1 MQKKQFSVV
10 LELLKKPKNRTGTT
24 EKSLHLPDYF
34 TLCNSYHPNNLNMK
48 KFLLILSVPLL
59 MAARLAAQVVDST
72 DLNLN
77 DVPTVI
83 LMDSDFEESSTS
95 VNDASTLLNSSR
107 DVFNSIAAYNF
118 GSLRYRVRGN
128 DSKYSDVMINGI
140 LMNDPETGRPVFSNW
155 GGLNDA
161 FRNSVLVEG
170 LGKTDAGFGN
180 LGGLTA
186 YSTRASQYRKQI
198 SLSYAFSNRSYNHRA
213 MASIGTGEMGK
224 GWYLMAHASG
234 RYAGKGYT
242 EGTFYQ
248 AYSYFLSVE
257 KRINDKHSIDLT
269 VFGAPSQRGGSAP
282 VVQEAYDL
290 VGSNYYNPNWGYQTV
305 DANGKQIIRN
315 SRVSNY
321 HQPFTQLTWYW
332 TPNRRTEFNTSF
344 FYFGGPGGQTSL
356 EWGEA
361 PDPRPDYYKNLPS
374 YYLSHAHSTAELEAQ
389 LEAWRNRDPKVT
401 QIDWDGLY
409 NANRNH
415 LFTVQN
421 ANGIAGNA
429 ITGNASKYILAE
441 RHYDK
446 MQTGN
451 ATYFKHE
458 FKPNLI
464 MTGGF
469 SVSASRTHYYEKVN
483 DLLGGDYYFDI
494 NKYAENLESDECQ
507 TNLLTPNHVAKVG
520 DIIGYNYYANRN
532 YGRIWDQINWLV
544 GNFDLYLGFQAEFT
558 QIWREGLWKSGSFAD
573 NSYGKDQMHNFFDP
587 SVKAGVTYAING
599 RNHIVANM
607 AYILQ
612 APQFRD
618 IYVSPRTRHTVVEG
632 GLKSER
638 INAFDL
644 SYLYRSP
651 IFKFRMTGYYYTYQN
666 LIWNRSFYCE
676 NVFQNTQTSANS
688 YTSEFVN
695 FIMTDINQKSL
706 GVEMGAEYNVSPTVT
721 LQAVAANGIHVYRN
735 NPIFSVYDDNNA
747 TAYIQNSVAYLKDY
761 HVSSGPETVAS
772 LGVKYNSPKYWWV
785 SLNANYMANMY
796 FDVNPY
802 NHTEEG
808 MLHYAQGDIRIE
820 DVLRQTPMKDA
831 FTLDFYGGFSKRYK
845 GYYFLVNVSVNNLLN
860 NKNTI
865 LYGYEQLRF
874 NANNPD
880 MFPDK
885 YSYMYGLNYFISLT
899 VRK

>member
-1 MQKKQFSVV
+1 MVA
-10 LELLKKPKNRTGTT
+10 T
-24 EKSLHLPDYF
+24 
-34 TLCNSYHPNNLNMK
+34 M
-48 KFLLILSVPLL
+48 L
-59 MAARLAAQVVDST
+59 MAGTYAQVVDST
-72 DLNLN
+72 DLNQN
-77 DVPTVI
+77 DLPTVI

-128 DSKYSDVMINGI
+128 DSKYSEVMINGI
-140 LMNDPETGRPVFSNW
+140 SMNDPETGRPVFSNW

-170 LGKTDAGFGN
+170 LGKTDAGFGG

-198 SLSYAFSNRSYNHRA
+198 SVSYAFSNRSYNHRA
-213 MASIGTGEMGK
+213 MASIGTGEIGN
-224 GWYLMAHASG
+224 GWYLMAAASG

-257 KRINDKHSIDLT
+257 KKINDKHSLDLT
-269 VFGAPSQRGGSAP
+269 VFGAPSQRGGSSS
-282 VVQEAYDL
+282 VVQEAYNL
-290 VGSNYYNPNWGYQTV
+290 VGTNFYNPSWGYQTI
-305 DANGKQIIRN
+305 DASGKQVIRN
-315 SRVSNY
+315 SRVSTY
-321 HQPFTQLTWYW
+321 HQPFANLTWNW
-332 TPNRRTEFNTSF
+332 TPNKKTNFVTSVY
-344 FYFGGPGGQTSL
+344 YFAGRGGQTSL

-374 YYLSHAHSTAELEAQ
+374 YYETNAHSTAEIEAQ
-389 LEAWRNRDPKVT
+389 LAAWRDRDPKVT

-409 NANRNH
+409 NANYNH

-421 ANGIAGNA
+421 ANGQEGNT

-441 RHYDK
+441 RRYDK
-446 MQTGN
+446 RQTGG

-458 FKPNLI
+458 FQPNLI
-464 MTGGF
+464 MTGGLALN
-469 SVSASRTHYYEKVN
+469 VSRTHYYECVD
-483 DLLGGDYYFDI
+483 DLLGGDYYYDI

-507 TNLLTPNHVAKVG
+507 TDLNNPNHVAKVG
-520 DIIGYNYYANRN
+520 DIIGYNYFANRN
-532 YGRIWDQINWLV
+532 YGRIWDQIDWLV
-544 GNFDLYLGFQAEFT
+544 GNFDLYLGLQAEFT
-558 QIWREGLWKSGSFAD
+558 QIWREGLWKSGAFAD
-573 NSYGKDQMHNFFDP
+573 NSFGKDEMHNFFDP

-607 AYILQ
+607 AYMFQ

-632 GLKSER
+632 DLKSER

-651 IFKFRMTGYYYTYQN
+651 ELKLRLTGYYYTYQN

-676 NVFQNTQTSANS
+676 NVYIGSTQGNS
-688 YTSEFVN
+688 YKSEFVN
-695 FIMTDINQKSL
+695 FIMTDINQRSL
-706 GVEMGAEYNVSPTVT
+706 GVEVGAEYNISPTVT
-721 LQAVAANGIHVYRN
+721 MQAVAANGVHVYRN

-747 TAYIQNSVAYLKDY
+747 MAYIQNSVAYLKDY

-772 LGVKYNSPKYWWV
+772 LGIKYNSPKYWWV

-820 DVLRQTPMKDA
+820 NVLNQTPMKDA

-860 NKNTI
+860 NKSTI
-865 LYGYEQLRF
+865 LYGFEQLRF

-880 MFPDK
+880 MFPEK

>member
-1 MQKKQFSVV
+1 
-10 LELLKKPKNRTGTT
+10 
-24 EKSLHLPDYF
+24 
-34 TLCNSYHPNNLNMK
+34 MK
-48 KFLLILSVPLL
+48 KFLFLIVVPLL
-59 MAARLAAQVVDST
+59 MVSRLAAQVIDST
-72 DLNLN
+72 DMNQN
-77 DVPTVI
+77 DLPTVI

-213 MASIGTGEMGK
+213 MASIGTGEIGK

-257 KRINDKHSIDLT
+257 KKINDKHSIDLT

-282 VVQEAYDL
+282 VVQEVYDL
-290 VGSNYYNPNWGYQTV
+290 VGSNFYNPNWGYQTV
-305 DANGKQIIRN
+305 DASGKQVIRN
-315 SRVSNY
+315 SRTSSY
-321 HQPFTQLTWYW
+321 HQPFAQLSWYW
-332 TPNRRTEFNTSF
+332 TPNKRTEFNTSF
-344 FYFGGPGGQTSL
+344 FFFGGPGGQTSL

-361 PDPRPDYYKNLPS
+361 ADPRPDYYKNLPS
-374 YYLSHAHSTAELEAQ
+374 YYMTNAHSTAEIEAQ
-389 LEAWRNRDPKVT
+389 IEAWRNRDPKVT
-401 QIDWDGLY
+401 QIDWDALY

-415 LFTVQN
+415 LFTVYN
-421 ANGIAGNA
+421 ANGQEGNT
-429 ITGNASKYILAE
+429 ISGNASKYILAE

-494 NKYAENLESDECQ
+494 NKYAESLESDECQ
-507 TNLLTPNHVAKVG
+507 TNLFNPNHVAKVG

-532 YGRIWDQINWLV
+532 YGRIWDQIDWLV
-544 GNFDLYLGFQAEFT
+544 GNFDLYLGLQAEFT
-558 QIWREGLWKSGSFAD
+558 QIWREGLWKSGSFAE

-587 SVKAGVTYAING
+587 SAKAGVTYAING

-607 AYILQ
+607 AFITQ

-618 IYVSPRTRHTVVEG
+618 IYVSPRTRQTVVEG
-632 GLKSER
+632 DLKSER
-638 INAFDL
+638 IFAADV
-644 SYLYRSP
+644 SYLFRSP
-651 IFKFRMTGYYYTYQN
+651 EFKFRLTGYHYLYTN

-676 NVFQNTQTSANS
+676 NVFQNTTTSANS
-688 YTSEFVN
+688 YTSEFIN

-706 GVEMGAEYNVSPTVT
+706 GVEMGAEWNVTPTVT
-721 LQAVAANGIHVYRN
+721 LQAAAANGIHTYRN

-772 LGVKYNSPKYWWV
+772 LGVKYNSPKYWWI

>member
-1 MQKKQFSVV
+1 
-10 LELLKKPKNRTGTT
+10 
-24 EKSLHLPDYF
+24 
-34 TLCNSYHPNNLNMK
+34 MK
-48 KFLLILSVPLL
+48 KFLFLLTVPVL
-59 MAARLAAQVVDST
+59 MAGRLAAQTIDST

-83 LMDSDFEESSTS
+83 LLDSDFEESSTS

-170 LGKTDAGFGN
+170 LGKTDAGFGG

-213 MASIGTGEMGK
+213 TASIGTGEIGK
-224 GWYLMAHASG
+224 GWYLMAAASG

-248 AYSYFLSVE
+248 AYSYFLSLE
-257 KRINDKHSIDLT
+257 KKINDKHSIDLT
-269 VFGAPSQRGGSAP
+269 VFGAPSQRGGSTP
-282 VVQEAYDL
+282 VVLEADTL
-290 VGSNYYNPNWGYQTV
+290 VGSNYYNPNWGYQTI
-305 DANGKQIIRN
+305 DENGKQVVRN
-315 SRVSNY
+315 SRVSTY
-321 HQPFTQLTWYW
+321 HQPMAQLTWYW
-332 TPNRRTEFNTSF
+332 TPNRQTSF
-344 FYFGGPGGQTSL
+344 TTTAYYFAGRAGQTAL

-361 PDPRPDYYKNLPS
+361 KDPRPDYYRNLPS
-374 YYLSHAHSTAELEAQ
+374 YYLNHASSTAEYEEQ
-389 LEAWRNRDPKVT
+389 LNAWLNRDASVT
-401 QIDWDGLY
+401 QIDWDALY

-415 LFTVQN
+415 LFTVEN
-421 ANGIAGNA
+421 ANNGQDGTV
-429 ITGNASKYILAE
+429 TGKFSKYILAE

-446 MQTGN
+446 MQTGG
-451 ATYFKHE
+451 ASYFKHE

-464 MTGGF
+464 MTGGLAVN
-469 SVSASRTHYYEKVN
+469 VSKTHYYENVN
-483 DLLGGDYYFDI
+483 DLLGGDYYYDI
-494 NKYAENLESDECQ
+494 NKYAESQEGDDCQ
-507 TNLLTPNHVAKVG
+507 VDLNNTNHVAKVG
-520 DIIGYNYYANRN
+520 DIISYNYYANRN
-532 YGRIWDQINWLV
+532 TYRVWDQVNWLV
-544 GNFDLYLGFQAEFT
+544 GNFDLYLGLQATFT
-558 QIWREGLWKSGSFAD
+558 QIWREGLFKNGEFVD
-573 NSYGKDQMHNFFDP
+573 NSFGSDAKHNFFDP

-599 RNHIVANM
+599 RNHLVLNL
-607 AYILQ
+607 AYMNV

-618 IYVSPRTRHTVVEG
+618 IYVSPRTRHTLVSDD
-632 GLKSER
+632 LKSER
-638 INAFDL
+638 VLAADL

-651 IFKFRMTGYYYTYQN
+651 EFKFRLTGYYTAYKN

-676 NVFQNTQTSANS
+676 NVYLNSSTNSENS

-695 FIMTDINQKSL
+695 FIMTGVDQRSL
-706 GVEMGAEYNVSPTVT
+706 GLELGAEYNVTPTIT
-721 LQAVAANGIHVYRN
+721 LQAAAANGIHVYDN
-735 NPIFSVYDDNNA
+735 NPFFSVYDDNNA
-747 TAYIQNSVAYLKDY
+747 SAYIENSVAYLKGY

-772 LGVKYNSPKYWWV
+772 LGIKYNAPKNWWV
-785 SLNANYMANMY
+785 SLNGNYMANMY

-820 DVLRQTPMKDA
+820 DVLNQTPMKSA

-845 GYYFLVNVSVNNLLN
+845 GYYFLVNVSINNLLN
-860 NKNTI
+860 NKNTV

-874 NANNPD
+874 DANNPD
-880 MFPDK
+880 MFPEK
-885 YSYMYGLNYFISLT
+885 YSYMYGINYFISLT

>member
-1 MQKKQFSVV
+1 
-10 LELLKKPKNRTGTT
+10 
-24 EKSLHLPDYF
+24 
-34 TLCNSYHPNNLNMK
+34 MK
-48 KFLLILSVPLL
+48 RFLLLLTVPLL
-59 MAARLAAQVVDST
+59 MVSRLAAQVIDST
-72 DLNLN
+72 DLNQN
-77 DVPTVI
+77 DLPTVI

-107 DVFNSIAAYNF
+107 DVFNSLAAYNF

-161 FRNSVLVEG
+161 FRNSILVEG

-213 MASIGTGEMGK
+213 MASIGTGEMGN
-224 GWYLMAHASG
+224 GWYLMAAASG

-257 KRINDKHSIDLT
+257 KKINDKHSIDLT

-282 VVQEAYDL
+282 VVQEVYDL

-305 DANGKQIIRN
+305 DASGKQVIRN
-315 SRVSNY
+315 SRTSTY
-321 HQPFTQLTWYW
+321 HQPFAQLTWYW
-332 TPNRRTEFNTSF
+332 TPNKNTEFNTSF
-344 FYFGGPGGQTSL
+344 FFFGGPGGQTSL

-361 PDPRPDYYKNLPS
+361 ADPRPDYYKNLPS
-374 YYLSHAHSTAELEAQ
+374 YYMTNAHSTSEIEAQ
-389 LEAWRNRDPKVT
+389 IAAWRDRDPKVT
-401 QIDWDGLY
+401 QIDWDALY

-415 LFTVQN
+415 LFTVYN
-421 ANGIAGNA
+421 ANGQEGNT

-494 NKYAENLESDECQ
+494 NKYAESLESDECQ
-507 TNLLTPNHVAKVG
+507 TNLFNPNHVAKVG

-532 YGRIWDQINWLV
+532 YGRIWDQIDWLV
-544 GNFDLYLGFQAEFT
+544 GNFDLYLGLQAEFT
-558 QIWREGLWKSGSFAD
+558 QIWREGLWKSGSFAE
-573 NSYGKDQMHNFFDP
+573 NSYGKDEMHNFFDP

-607 AYILQ
+607 AYMFQ

-618 IYVSPRTRHTVVEG
+618 IYVSPRTRQTVVG
-632 GLKSER
+632 SNPKSER

-651 IFKFRMTGYYYTYQN
+651 EFKLRLTGYYYTYQN

-676 NVFQNTQTSANS
+676 NVFQNTTTSANS
-688 YTSEFVN
+688 YTSEFIN

-706 GVEMGAEYNVSPTVT
+706 GVEFGAEWNVTPTVT
-721 LQAVAANGIHVYRN
+721 LQAAAANGIHTYRN
-735 NPIFSVYDDNNA
+735 NPIFSVYDDNN
-747 TAYIQNSVAYLKDY
+747 TMAYIENSIAYLKDY
-761 HVSSGPETVAS
+761 HVSTGPETVAS
-772 LGVKYNSPKYWWV
+772 LGIKYNSPKYWWV

-820 DVLRQTPMKDA
+820 DVLRQTPMKPA

>member
-1 MQKKQFSVV
+1 MVS
-10 LELLKKPKNRTGTT
+10 
-24 EKSLHLPDYF
+24 
-34 TLCNSYHPNNLNMK
+34 
-48 KFLLILSVPLL
+48 
-59 MAARLAAQVVDST
+59 RLAAQVVDST
-72 DLNLN
+72 DLNQN
-77 DVPTVI
+77 DLPTVI

-140 LMNDPETGRPVFSNW
+140 SMNDPETGRPVFSNW

-161 FRNSVLVEG
+161 FRNQVLVEG
-170 LGKTDAGFGN
+170 LGKTDAGFGS

-186 YSTRASQYRKQI
+186 YSTRASQYRKQV
-198 SLSYAFSNRSYNHRA
+198 SLSYALSNRSYNHRV
-213 MASIGTGEMGK
+213 MGSVGTGEMGN
-224 GWYLMAHASG
+224 GWYLMAAASG

-290 VGSNYYNPNWGYQTV
+290 VGTNFYNPNWGYQTV

-315 SRVSNY
+315 SRVSSY
-321 HQPFTQLTWYW
+321 HQPFASLTWYW
-332 TPNRRTEFNTSF
+332 TPSRKTSF
-344 FYFGGPGGQTSL
+344 QTSVYYFAGKAGQTSL

-361 PDPRPDYYKNLPS
+361 KDPRPDYYRNLPS
-374 YYLSHAHSTAELEAQ
+374 YYMTNAHSTAEIEAQ
-389 LEAWRNRDPKVT
+389 FEAWRNRDPKVT
-401 QIDWDGLY
+401 QIDLDGLY

-415 LFTVQN
+415 LFTVHN
-421 ANGIAGNA
+421 ANGTTGNT
-429 ITGNASKYILAE
+429 ITGAASKYILAE

-446 MQTGN
+446 MQTGG
-451 ATYFKHE
+451 ATFFKHE
-458 FKPNLI
+458 FSPNLI
-464 MTGGF
+464 MTGGLAVN
-469 SVSASRTHYYEKVN
+469 VSKTHYYECVN
-483 DLLGGDYYFDI
+483 DLLGGDYYYDI

-507 TNLLTPNHVAKVG
+507 TDLNNPNHVAKVG

-532 YGRIWDQINWLV
+532 NGRVWDQINYLV
-544 GNFDLYLGFQAEFT
+544 GNFDFYLGVQAEFT
-558 QIWREGLWKSGSFAD
+558 QIWREGLWQSGSFAD
-573 NSYGKDQMHNFFDP
+573 NSFGKDQPHNFFDP
-587 SVKAGVTYAING
+587 SVKGGMTYAING
-599 RNHIVANM
+599 RNHIVLNM
-607 AYILQ
+607 AYMSV

-632 GLKSER
+632 DLKSER
-638 INAFDL
+638 VTALDL

-651 IFKFRMTGYYYTYQN
+651 EFKFRLTGYYNTYQN

-676 NVFQNTQTSANS
+676 NVYLNSSTSANS

-695 FIMTDINQKSL
+695 FIMTDINQKSV
-706 GVEMGAEYNVSPTVT
+706 GVELGAEYNVSPTVT
-721 LQAVAANGIHVYRN
+721 LQAAAANGIHVYNN

-747 TAYIQNSVAYLKDY
+747 SAYIQNSVAYLKGY

-772 LGVKYNSPKYWWV
+772 LGIKYNSPKYWWV
-785 SLNANYMANMY
+785 SLNANFMANMY

-820 DVLRQTPMKDA
+820 DVLNQTPMKNA
-831 FTLDFYGGFSKRYK
+831 FTLDFYGGFSKRYR

-860 NKNTI
+860 NKSAI

>member
-1 MQKKQFSVV
+1 MVA
-10 LELLKKPKNRTGTT
+10 T
-24 EKSLHLPDYF
+24 
-34 TLCNSYHPNNLNMK
+34 M
-48 KFLLILSVPLL
+48 L
-59 MAARLAAQVVDST
+59 MAGTYAQVVDST
-72 DLNLN
+72 DLNQN
-77 DVPTVI
+77 DLPTVI

-128 DSKYSDVMINGI
+128 DSKYSEVMINGI
-140 LMNDPETGRPVFSNW
+140 SMNDPETGRPVFSNW

-170 LGKTDAGFGN
+170 LGKTDAGFGG

-198 SLSYAFSNRSYNHRA
+198 SVSYAFSNRSYNHRA
-213 MASIGTGEMGK
+213 MASIGTGEIGN
-224 GWYLMAHASG
+224 GWYLMAAASG

-257 KRINDKHSIDLT
+257 KKINDKHSLDLT
-269 VFGAPSQRGGSAP
+269 VFGAPSQRGGSSS

-290 VGSNYYNPNWGYQTV
+290 VGTNYYNPVWGYQTI
-305 DANGKQIIRN
+305 DANGKQVIRN
-315 SRVSNY
+315 SRVSTY
-321 HQPFTQLTWYW
+321 HQPFANLTWNW
-332 TPNRRTEFNTSF
+332 TPNKKTNFVTSVY
-344 FYFGGPGGQTSL
+344 YFAGRGGQTSL

-374 YYLSHAHSTAELEAQ
+374 YYETNAHSTAEIEAQ
-389 LEAWRNRDPKVT
+389 FAAWRDRDPKVT

-409 NANRNH
+409 NANYNH

-421 ANGIAGNA
+421 ANGQEGNT

-441 RHYDK
+441 RRYDK
-446 MQTGN
+446 RQTGG

-458 FKPNLI
+458 FQPNLI
-464 MTGGF
+464 MTGGLALN
-469 SVSASRTHYYEKVN
+469 VSRTHYYECVD
-483 DLLGGDYYFDI
+483 DLLGGDYYYDI

-507 TNLLTPNHVAKVG
+507 TDLNNPNHVAKVG
-520 DIIGYNYYANRN
+520 DIIGYNYFANRN
-532 YGRIWDQINWLV
+532 YGRIWDQIDWLV
-544 GNFDLYLGFQAEFT
+544 GNFDLYLGLQAEFT
-558 QIWREGLWKSGSFAD
+558 QIWREGLWKSGAFAD
-573 NSYGKDQMHNFFDP
+573 NSFGKDEMHNFFDP

-607 AYILQ
+607 AYMFQ

-632 GLKSER
+632 DLKSER

-651 IFKFRMTGYYYTYQN
+651 ELKLRLTGYYYTYQN

-676 NVFQNTQTSANS
+676 NVYIGSTQGNS
-688 YTSEFVN
+688 YKSEFVN
-695 FIMTDINQKSL
+695 FIMTDINQRSL
-706 GVEMGAEYNVSPTVT
+706 GVEVGAEYNISPTVT
-721 LQAVAANGIHVYRN
+721 MQAVAANGVHVYRN

-747 TAYIQNSVAYLKDY
+747 MAYIQNSVAYLKDY

-772 LGVKYNSPKYWWV
+772 LGIKYNSPKYWWV

-820 DVLRQTPMKDA
+820 NVLNQTPMKDA

-860 NKNTI
+860 NKSTI
-865 LYGYEQLRF
+865 LYGFEQLRF

-880 MFPDK
+880 MFPEK

>member
-1 MQKKQFSVV
+1 
-10 LELLKKPKNRTGTT
+10 
-24 EKSLHLPDYF
+24 
-34 TLCNSYHPNNLNMK
+34 MK
-48 KFLLILSVPLL
+48 KFLLLMAVPLL
-59 MAARLAAQVVDST
+59 MVSRLAAQVIDST
-72 DLNLN
+72 DLNQN
-77 DVPTVI
+77 DLPTVI

-186 YSTRASQYRKQI
+186 YSTRASEYRKQI

-213 MASIGTGEMGK
+213 MASIGTGEIGN
-224 GWYLMAHASG
+224 GWYLMAAASG
-234 RYAGKGYT
+234 RYSGIHANGNFDSNWRNNLHSTLTGYT

-257 KRINDKHSIDLT
+257 KKINDQHSLDLT

-290 VGSNYYNPNWGYQTV
+290 VGSNYYNPNWGYQTI
-305 DANGKQIIRN
+305 DANGTQVVRN
-315 SRVSNY
+315 SRVSTY
-321 HQPFTQLTWYW
+321 HQPFTSLTWYW
-332 TPNRRTEFNTSF
+332 KPNRKTSF
-344 FYFGGPGGQTSL
+344 QTSAYFFAGKAGQTSL

-374 YYLSHAHSTAELEAQ
+374 YYKTNAHSTAEIEAQ
-389 LEAWRNRDPKVT
+389 IEAWQNRDPKVT

-409 NANRNH
+409 MANRNH

-421 ANGIAGNA
+421 ANNGKDGTV
-429 ITGNASKYILAE
+429 TGSFSKYILAE

-446 MQTGN
+446 MQTGG
-451 ATYFKHE
+451 ASHFKHE
-458 FKPNLI
+458 FAPNLI
-464 MTGGF
+464 MTGGLA
-469 SVSASRTHYYEKVN
+469 VNVSRTHYYECVN
-483 DLLGGDYYFDI
+483 DLLGGDYYYDI
-494 NKYAENLESDECQ
+494 NKYAENLETDACQ
-507 TNLLTPNHVAKVG
+507 TNLLNTNHVAKVG
-520 DIIGYNYYANRN
+520 DIINYNYYANRN
-532 YGRIWDQINWLV
+532 YGRVWDQIDWLV
-544 GNFDLYLGFQAEFT
+544 GNFDLYLGLQLSFT
-558 QIWREGLWKSGSFAD
+558 QIWRTGLFQNGEFAD
-573 NSYGKDQMHNFFDP
+573 RSYGEDEKHNFLDP
-587 SVKAGVTYAING
+587 GVKAGVSYAING
-599 RNHIVANM
+599 RNHIVVNW
-607 AYILQ
+607 AYMLQ
-612 APQFRD
+612 SPQFRD

-632 GLKSER
+632 DLKSER
-638 INAFDL
+638 INALDL
-644 SYLYRSP
+644 SYMYRSP
-651 IFKFRMTGYYYTYQN
+651 EFKFRLTGYYNTYN
-666 LIWNRSFYCE
+666 NIIWNRSFYCE
-676 NVFQNTQTSANS
+676 NVYQNTTTSANS
-688 YTSEFVN
+688 YTSEFIN
-695 FIMTDINQKSL
+695 FIMTGTKQRCVGL
-706 GVEMGAEYNVSPTVT
+706 EMGAEYNVSPTVT
-721 LQAVAANGIHVYRN
+721 LQAAAANGIHVYAN
-735 NPIFSVYDDNNA
+735 NPLFSVYDDNNDI
-747 TAYIQNSVAYLKDY
+747 AYIDGHTAYLKNY

-772 LGVKYNSPKYWWV
+772 LGIKYNSPKYWWV
-785 SLNANYMANMY
+785 SLNGNYMANMY

-802 NHTEEG
+802 NHTKHG
-808 MLHYAQGDIRIE
+808 MDHYAVGDIRIE
-820 DVLRQTPMKDA
+820 DVLNQTPLKPA

-845 GYYFLVNVSVNNLLN
+845 GYYFLVNVSINNLLN
-860 NKNTI
+860 NKSAI

-885 YSYMYGLNYFISLT
+885 YSYMYGTNFFVSIT

>member
-1 MQKKQFSVV
+1 
-10 LELLKKPKNRTGTT
+10 
-24 EKSLHLPDYF
+24 
-34 TLCNSYHPNNLNMK
+34 MK
-48 KFLLILSVPLL
+48 KFLLLLAVPLL
-59 MAARLAAQVVDST
+59 MVSRLAAQVIDST
-72 DLNLN
+72 DLNQN
-77 DVPTVI
+77 DLPTVI

-186 YSTRASQYRKQI
+186 YSTRASEYRKQI

-213 MASIGTGEMGK
+213 MASIGTGEIGN
-224 GWYLMAHASG
+224 GWYMMAAASG

-257 KRINDKHSIDLT
+257 KKINDKHSLDLT

-290 VGSNYYNPNWGYQTV
+290 VGSNYYNPNWGYQTI
-305 DANGKQIIRN
+305 DANGTQVVRN
-315 SRVSNY
+315 SRVSTY
-321 HQPFTQLTWYW
+321 HQPFTSLTWYW
-332 TPNRRTEFNTSF
+332 KPNKKTSF
-344 FYFGGPGGQTSL
+344 QTSAYFFAGKAGQTSL

-374 YYLSHAHSTAELEAQ
+374 YYMTNAHSTAEIEAQ
-389 LEAWRNRDPKVT
+389 FEAWRNRDPKVT

-409 NANRNH
+409 MANRNH

-421 ANGIAGNA
+421 ANNGKDGTV
-429 ITGNASKYILAE
+429 TGSFSKYILAE

-446 MQTGN
+446 MQTGG
-451 ATYFKHE
+451 ASHFKHE
-458 FKPNLI
+458 FAPNLI
-464 MTGGF
+464 MTGGLA
-469 SVSASRTHYYEKVN
+469 VNVSRTHYYECVN
-483 DLLGGDYYFDI
+483 DLLGGDYYYDI
-494 NKYAENLESDECQ
+494 NKYAENLETDACQ
-507 TNLLTPNHVAKVG
+507 TNLLNTNHVAKVG
-520 DIIGYNYYANRN
+520 DIINYNYYANRN
-532 YGRIWDQINWLV
+532 YGRIWDQVNWLV
-544 GNFDLYLGFQAEFT
+544 GNFDLYLGLQLSFT
-558 QIWREGLWKSGSFAD
+558 QIWRTGLFQNGEFAD
-573 NSYGKDQMHNFFDP
+573 RSYGEDEKHNFLDP
-587 SVKAGVTYAING
+587 GVKAGVSYAING
-599 RNHIVANM
+599 RNHIVVNW
-607 AYILQ
+607 AYMLQ
-612 APQFRD
+612 SPQFRD

-632 GLKSER
+632 DLKSER
-638 INAFDL
+638 INALDL
-644 SYLYRSP
+644 SYMYRSP
-651 IFKFRMTGYYYTYQN
+651 EFKFRLTGYYNTYN
-666 LIWNRSFYCE
+666 NIIWNRSFYCE
-676 NVFQNTQTSANS
+676 NVYQNTTTSANS
-688 YTSEFVN
+688 YTSEFIN
-695 FIMTDINQKSL
+695 FIMTGTKQRCVGL
-706 GVEMGAEYNVSPTVT
+706 EMGAEYNVSPTVT
-721 LQAVAANGIHVYRN
+721 LQAAAANGIHVYAN
-735 NPIFSVYDDNNA
+735 NPLFSVYDDNNDI
-747 TAYIQNSVAYLKDY
+747 AYIDGHTAYLKNY

-772 LGVKYNSPKYWWV
+772 LGIKYNSPKYWWV
-785 SLNANYMANMY
+785 SLNGNYMANMY

-802 NHTEEG
+802 NHTKHG
-808 MLHYAQGDIRIE
+808 MDHYAVGDIRIE
-820 DVLRQTPMKDA
+820 DVLNQTPLKPA

-845 GYYFLVNVSVNNLLN
+845 GYYFLVNVSINNLLN
-860 NKNTI
+860 NKSAI

>member
-1 MQKKQFSVV
+1 MVS
-10 LELLKKPKNRTGTT
+10 
-24 EKSLHLPDYF
+24 
-34 TLCNSYHPNNLNMK
+34 
-48 KFLLILSVPLL
+48 
-59 MAARLAAQVVDST
+59 RLAAQVIDST
-72 DLNLN
+72 DLNQN
-77 DVPTVI
+77 DLPTVI

-186 YSTRASQYRKQI
+186 YSTR
-198 SLSYAFSNRSYNHRA
+198 AFSNRSYNHRA

-544 GNFDLYLGFQAEFT
+544 GNFDLYLGLQAEFT

-607 AYILQ
+607 AYMLQ

-632 GLKSER
+632 DLKSER

-688 YTSEFVN
+688 YTSEFIN

-721 LQAVAANGIHVYRN
+721 LQAVLRKMSKF
-735 NPIFSVYDDNNA
+735 P
-747 TAYIQNSVAYLKDY
+747 
-761 HVSSGPETVAS
+761 GP
-772 LGVKYNSPKYWWV
+772 SP
-785 SLNANYMANMY
+785 
-796 FDVNPY
+796 
-802 NHTEEG
+802 
-808 MLHYAQGDIRIE
+808 R
-820 DVLRQTPMKDA
+820 
-831 FTLDFYGGFSKRYK
+831 
-845 GYYFLVNVSVNNLLN
+845 
-860 NKNTI
+860 
-865 LYGYEQLRF
+865 
-874 NANNPD
+874 
-880 MFPDK
+880 
-885 YSYMYGLNYFISLT
+885 
-899 VRK
+899 

>member
-1 MQKKQFSVV
+1 
-10 LELLKKPKNRTGTT
+10 
-24 EKSLHLPDYF
+24 
-34 TLCNSYHPNNLNMK
+34 MK
-48 KFLLILSVPLL
+48 KFLLFLVATML
-59 MAARLAAQVVDST
+59 MTGAYAQVIDTT
-72 DLNLN
+72 DLNQN

-83 LMDSDFEESSTS
+83 LLDSDFDESSTS

-107 DVFNSIAAYNF
+107 DVFNSIAAYNL

-128 DSKYSDVMINGI
+128 DSKYSEVMINGI
-140 LMNDPETGRPVFSNW
+140 SMNDPETGRPVFSNW

-170 LGKTDAGFGN
+170 LGKTGAGFGG

-213 MASIGTGEMGK
+213 MASIGTGEMGN
-224 GWYLMAHASG
+224 GWYLMAAASG

-248 AYSYFLSVE
+248 GYSYFLSVE
-257 KRINDKHSIDLT
+257 KKINDKHSIDLT

-290 VGSNYYNPNWGYQTV
+290 VGSNYYNPNWGYQTI
-305 DANGKQIIRN
+305 DANGKQVIRN
-315 SRVSNY
+315 SRVSTY
-321 HQPFTQLTWYW
+321 HQPFAQLTWYW
-332 TPNRRTEFNTSF
+332 TPNKRTEFNTSF

-361 PDPRPDYYKNLPS
+361 ADPRPDYYKNLPS
-374 YYLSHAHSTAELEAQ
+374 YYMTNAHSTAEIEAQ
-389 LEAWRNRDPKVT
+389 IEAWRDRDPKVT
-401 QIDWDGLY
+401 QIDWDALY

-415 LFTVQN
+415 LFTVYN
-421 ANGIAGNA
+421 ANGQEGNT

-458 FKPNLI
+458 FAPNLL

-469 SVSASRTHYYEKVN
+469 AVSASRTHYYEKVN

-494 NKYAENLESDECQ
+494 NKYAESLESDECQ
-507 TNLLTPNHVAKVG
+507 TNLFNPNHVAKVG

-532 YGRIWDQINWLV
+532 YGRIWDQIDWLV
-544 GNFDLYLGFQAEFT
+544 GNFDLYLGLQAEFM

-573 NSYGKDQMHNFFDP
+573 NSYGKDEMHNFFDP

-599 RNHIVANM
+599 RNHLVANM
-607 AYILQ
+607 AYIFQ

-618 IYVSPRTRHTVVEG
+618 IYVSPRTRQTVVG
-632 GLKSER
+632 SDPKSER

-651 IFKFRMTGYYYTYQN
+651 EFKLRLTGYYYTYQN

-676 NVFQNTQTSANS
+676 NVFQNTTTSANS
-688 YTSEFVN
+688 YTSEFIN

-706 GVEMGAEYNVSPTVT
+706 GVEFGAEWNVTPTVT
-721 LQAVAANGIHVYRN
+721 LQAAAANGIHTYRN
-735 NPIFSVYDDNNA
+735 NPIFSVYDDNN
-747 TAYIQNSVAYLKDY
+747 TMAYIENSIAYLKDY
-761 HVSSGPETVAS
+761 HVSTGPESVAS
-772 LGVKYNSPKYWWV
+772 LGIKYNSPKYWWV
-785 SLNANYMANMY
+785 SLNANYLANMY

-820 DVLRQTPMKDA
+820 DVLTQTPMKPA

-880 MFPDK
+880 MFPEK
-885 YSYMYGLNYFISLT
+885 YSYMYGLNYYISLT

>member
-1 MQKKQFSVV
+1 M
-10 LELLKKPKNRTGTT
+10 
-24 EKSLHLPDYF
+24 
-34 TLCNSYHPNNLNMK
+34 
-48 KFLLILSVPLL
+48 L
-59 MAARLAAQVVDST
+59 MVSRLAAQVIDSI
-72 DLNLN
+72 DLNQN
-77 DVPTVI
+77 DLPTVI

-213 MASIGTGEMGK
+213 MASIGTGEIGK

-257 KRINDKHSIDLT
+257 KKINDKHSIDLT

-282 VVQEAYDL
+282 VVQEVYDL
-290 VGSNYYNPNWGYQTV
+290 VGSNFYNPNWGYQTV
-305 DANGKQIIRN
+305 DASGKQVIRN
-315 SRVSNY
+315 SRTSSY
-321 HQPFTQLTWYW
+321 HQPFAQLSWYW
-332 TPNRRTEFNTSF
+332 TPNKRTEFNTSF
-344 FYFGGPGGQTSL
+344 FFFGGPGGQTSL

-361 PDPRPDYYKNLPS
+361 ADPRPDYYKNLPS
-374 YYLSHAHSTAELEAQ
+374 YYMTNAHSTAEIEAQ
-389 LEAWRNRDPKVT
+389 IEAWRNRDPKVT
-401 QIDWDGLY
+401 QIDWDALY

-415 LFTVQN
+415 LFTVYN
-421 ANGIAGNA
+421 ANGQEGNT

-458 FKPNLI
+458 FKPDLI

-587 SVKAGVTYAING
+587 SVKAGATYAING

-607 AYILQ
+607 AFITQ

-618 IYVSPRTRHTVVEG
+618 IYVSPRTRQTVVEG
-632 GLKSER
+632 DLKSER
-638 INAFDL
+638 IFAADV
-644 SYLYRSP
+644 SYLFRSP
-651 IFKFRMTGYYYTYQN
+651 EFKFRLTGYHYLYTN

-676 NVFQNTQTSANS
+676 NVFQNTTTSANS
-688 YTSEFVN
+688 YTSEFIN

-706 GVEMGAEYNVSPTVT
+706 GVELGAEYNVSPTVT
-721 LQAVAANGIHVYRN
+721 LQAAAANGIHTYRN

-747 TAYIQNSVAYLKDY
+747 TAYIQNSIAYLKDY

>member
-213 MASIGTGEMGK
+213 MASIGTGDLGN

-257 KRINDKHSIDLT
+257 KKINDKHSIDLT

-290 VGSNYYNPNWGYQTV
+290 VGSNFYNPNWGYQTI
-305 DANGKQIIRN
+305 DENGKQVIRN
-315 SRVSNY
+315 SRVSTY
-321 HQPFTQLTWYW
+321 HQPMAQLTWYW
-332 TPNRRTEFNTSF
+332 TPNKRTEFNTSF

-507 TNLLTPNHVAKVG
+507 TNLLTLNHVAKVG

-632 GLKSER
+632 DLKSER

-688 YTSEFVN
+688 YTSEFIN

-747 TAYIQNSVAYLKDY
+747 TSYIQNSVAYLKDY

-802 NHTEEG
+802 NHTQEG
-808 MLHYAQGDIRIE
+808 MLHYAQGDIRID
-820 DVLRQTPMKDA
+820 DVLRQDPMKSA

-845 GYYFLVNVSVNNLLN
+845 GYYFLVNVSVNNILN
-860 NKNTI
+860 NRSTI

>member
-1 MQKKQFSVV
+1 MVS
-10 LELLKKPKNRTGTT
+10 
-24 EKSLHLPDYF
+24 
-34 TLCNSYHPNNLNMK
+34 
-48 KFLLILSVPLL
+48 
-59 MAARLAAQVVDST
+59 RLAAQVIDST
-72 DLNLN
+72 DLNQN
-77 DVPTVI
+77 DLPTVI

-128 DSKYSDVMINGI
+128 DSKYSEVMINGI
-140 LMNDPETGRPVFSNW
+140 SMNDPETGRPVFSNW

-170 LGKTDAGFGN
+170 LGKTDAGFGG

-198 SLSYAFSNRSYNHRA
+198 SLSYALSNRSYNHRA

-224 GWYLMAHASG
+224 GWYMMAAASG

-248 AYSYFLSVE
+248 AYSYFLSLE
-257 KRINDKHSIDLT
+257 KKINDKHSLDLT

-290 VGSNYYNPNWGYQTV
+290 VGSNFYNPNWGYQTI
-305 DANGKQIIRN
+305 DANGTQVMRN
-315 SRVSNY
+315 SRVSTY
-321 HQPFTQLTWYW
+321 HQPFANLTWYW
-332 TPNRRTEFNTSF
+332 TPNKKTNFQTSVY
-344 FYFGGPGGQTSL
+344 YFAGPGGQTCL

-374 YYLSHAHSTAELEAQ
+374 YYMTNAHSTAEIEAQ
-389 LEAWRNRDPKVT
+389 FEAWQNRDPKVT

-421 ANGIAGNA
+421 ANGQEGNT
-429 ITGNASKYILAE
+429 ITGKFSKYILAE

-446 MQTGN
+446 HQMGS

-458 FKPNLI
+458 FQPNLI
-464 MTGGF
+464 MTGGLALN
-469 SVSASRTHYYEKVN
+469 ASRTHYYERVN
-483 DLLGGDYYFDI
+483 DLLGGDYYYDI
-494 NKYAENLESDECQ
+494 NKYAENLETDECQ
-507 TNLLTPNHVAKVG
+507 TNLLNPNHVAKVG
-520 DIIGYNYYANRN
+520 DIISYNYYANRN
-532 YGRIWDQINWLV
+532 YGRIWDQIDWLV
-544 GNFDLYLGFQAEFT
+544 GNFDLYLGLQAEFT
-558 QIWREGLWKSGSFAD
+558 QIWREGLWKSGSFAE

-587 SVKAGVTYAING
+587 SVKAGATYAING

-607 AYILQ
+607 AYMLQ

-632 GLKSER
+632 DLKSER

-651 IFKFRMTGYYYTYQN
+651 EFKIRLTGYYYTYQN

-676 NVFQNTQTSANS
+676 NVFQNTSTSANS
-688 YTSEFVN
+688 YTSEFIN
-695 FIMTDINQKSL
+695 FIMTDINQRSV
-706 GVEMGAEYNVSPTVT
+706 GAEMGAEYNVSPTVT

-747 TAYIQNSVAYLKDY
+747 HAYILNSVAYLKDY

-772 LGVKYNSPKYWWV
+772 LGIKYNSPKYWWV

-860 NKNTI
+860 NKSTI

>member
-1 MQKKQFSVV
+1 
-10 LELLKKPKNRTGTT
+10 
-24 EKSLHLPDYF
+24 
-34 TLCNSYHPNNLNMK
+34 MK
-48 KFLLILSVPLL
+48 KFLLLMVATML
-59 MAARLAAQVVDST
+59 MAGAYAQVVDST
-72 DLNLN
+72 DLNQN
-77 DVPTVI
+77 DLPTVI

-107 DVFNSIAAYNF
+107 DVFNSVAAYNF
-118 GSLRYRVRGN
+118 GSMRYRVRGN
-128 DSKYSDVMINGI
+128 DSKYSEVMINGI
-140 LMNDPETGRPVFSNW
+140 SMNDPETGRPVFSNW

-170 LGKTDAGFGN
+170 LGKTDAGFGG

-198 SLSYAFSNRSYNHRA
+198 SVSYAFSNRSYNHRA
-213 MASIGTGEMGK
+213 MASIGTGEMGN
-224 GWYLMAHASG
+224 GWYLMAAASG

-248 AYSYFLSVE
+248 AYSYFLSLE
-257 KRINDKHSIDLT
+257 KKINDKHSLDLT
-269 VFGAPSQRGGSAP
+269 VFGAPSQRGGSSS

-290 VGSNYYNPNWGYQTV
+290 VGTNYYNPAWGYQTI
-305 DANGKQIIRN
+305 DANGKQVIRN
-315 SRVSNY
+315 SRVSTY
-321 HQPFTQLTWYW
+321 HQPFANLTWNW
-332 TPNRRTEFNTSF
+332 TPNRKTNFVTSVY
-344 FYFGGPGGQTSL
+344 YFAGRGGQTSL

-374 YYLSHAHSTAELEAQ
+374 YYMTNAHSTAEIEAQ
-389 LEAWRNRDPKVT
+389 FAAWRERDPKVT

-409 NANRNH
+409 NANYNH

-421 ANGIAGNA
+421 ANGQEGNTV
-429 ITGNASKYILAE
+429 TGNASKYILAE
-441 RHYDK
+441 RRYDK
-446 MQTGN
+446 HQTGG

-458 FKPNLI
+458 FQPNLI
-464 MTGGF
+464 MTGGLALN
-469 SVSASRTHYYEKVN
+469 VSRTHYFECVD
-483 DLLGGDYYFDI
+483 DLLGGDYYYDI

-507 TNLLTPNHVAKVG
+507 TDLNNPNHVAKVG
-520 DIIGYNYYANRN
+520 DIISYNYFANRN
-532 YGRIWDQINWLV
+532 YGRVWDQIDWLV
-544 GNFDLYLGFQAEFT
+544 GNFDLYLGLQAEFT
-558 QIWREGLWKSGSFAD
+558 QIWREGLWKSGAFAD
-573 NSYGKDQMHNFFDP
+573 NSYGKDVMHNFFDP

-607 AYILQ
+607 AYMLQ

-618 IYVSPRTRHTVVEG
+618 IYVSPRTRNTVVEG
-632 GLKSER
+632 DLKSER

-651 IFKFRMTGYYYTYQN
+651 ELKLRLTGYYYTYQN

-676 NVFQNTQTSANS
+676 NVFQNTTTSANS
-688 YTSEFVN
+688 YTSEFIN
-695 FIMTDINQKSL
+695 FIMTDINQRSL
-706 GVEMGAEYNVSPTVT
+706 GVEFGAEYNISPTVSI
-721 LQAVAANGIHVYRN
+721 QAVAANGIHVYRN

-747 TAYIQNSVAYLKDY
+747 MAYIQNSVAYLKDY

-772 LGVKYNSPKYWWV
+772 LGIKYNSPKYWWV

-860 NKNTI
+860 NKSTI
-865 LYGYEQLRF
+865 LYGFEQLRF

-880 MFPDK
+880 MFPEK
-885 YSYMYGLNYFISLT
+885 YSYMYGINYFISLT

>member
-1 MQKKQFSVV
+1 MVS
-10 LELLKKPKNRTGTT
+10 
-24 EKSLHLPDYF
+24 
-34 TLCNSYHPNNLNMK
+34 
-48 KFLLILSVPLL
+48 
-59 MAARLAAQVVDST
+59 RLAAQVIDST
-72 DLNLN
+72 DLNQN
-77 DVPTVI
+77 DLPTVI

-128 DSKYSDVMINGI
+128 DSKYSEVMINGI
-140 LMNDPETGRPVFSNW
+140 SMNDPETGRPVFSNW

-161 FRNSVLVEG
+161 FRNSILVEG
-170 LGKTDAGFGN
+170 LGKTDAGFGG

-186 YSTRASQYRKQI
+186 YSTRASQYRKQV

-213 MASIGTGEMGK
+213 MASVGTGEMGN
-224 GWYLMAHASG
+224 GWYLMAAASG
-234 RYAGKGYT
+234 RYAGEGYT

-257 KRINDKHSIDLT
+257 KKINDKHSIDLT

-290 VGSNYYNPNWGYQTV
+290 VGSNFYNPNWGYQTI
-305 DANGKQIIRN
+305 DANGTLVKRN
-315 SRVSNY
+315 SRVSTY
-321 HQPFTQLTWYW
+321 HQPFANLTWYW
-332 TPNRRTEFNTSF
+332 TPSKKTNFQTSVY
-344 FYFGGPGGQTSL
+344 YFAGPGGQSTL

-361 PDPRPDYYKNLPS
+361 KDPRPDYYKNLPS
-374 YYLSHAHSTAELEAQ
+374 YYMTNAHSTSEIEAQ
-389 LEAWRNRDPKVT
+389 FAAWMNRDPEVT
-401 QIDWDGLY
+401 QIDWDALY

-421 ANGIAGNA
+421 ANGQVGNT
-429 ITGNASKYILAE
+429 ITGRASKYIIAE

-446 MQTGN
+446 QQMGG
-451 ATYFKHE
+451 ATFFKHE
-458 FKPNLI
+458 FQPNLI
-464 MTGGF
+464 MTGGLALN
-469 SVSASRTHYYEKVN
+469 ASRTHYYESVA
-483 DLLGGDYYFDI
+483 DLLGGDYYYDI

-507 TNLLTPNHVAKVG
+507 TDLNNPNHVAYVG
-520 DIIGYNYYANRN
+520 DIIGYSYYANRN
-532 YGRIWDQINWLV
+532 YGRIWDQIDWLV
-544 GNFDLYLGFQAEFT
+544 GNFDLYLGVQAEFT
-558 QIWREGLWKSGSFAD
+558 QIWREGLWQSGSFAD

-599 RNHIVANM
+599 RNHIVANF
-607 AYILQ
+607 AYMLQ

-618 IYVSPRTRHTVVEG
+618 IYVSPRTRNTIVEG
-632 GLKSER
+632 ELKSER
-638 INAFDL
+638 ISAVDL

-651 IFKFRMTGYYYTYQN
+651 EFKLRLTGYYNIYQN

-676 NVFQNTQTSANS
+676 NVYLNTTTSANS

-695 FIMTDINQKSL
+695 FIMTDISQRSL
-706 GVEMGAEYNVSPTVT
+706 GVEMGAEWNISPTVT
-721 LQAVAANGIHVYRN
+721 MQAAAANGIHVYNN
-735 NPIFSVYDDNNA
+735 NPVFSVYDDNNA
-747 TAYIQNSVAYLKDY
+747 TAYIQNSVAYLKGY

-772 LGVKYNSPKYWWV
+772 LGIKYNSPKYWWV

-820 DVLRQTPMKDA
+820 DVLRQDPMKDA

>member
-1 MQKKQFSVV
+1 
-10 LELLKKPKNRTGTT
+10 
-24 EKSLHLPDYF
+24 
-34 TLCNSYHPNNLNMK
+34 MK
-48 KFLLILSVPLL
+48 KFLLLMVATML
-59 MAARLAAQVVDST
+59 MAGAYAQVIDST
-72 DLNLN
+72 DLNQN
-77 DVPTVI
+77 DLPTVI

-107 DVFNSIAAYNF
+107 DVFNSVAAYNF
-118 GSLRYRVRGN
+118 GSMRYRVRGN
-128 DSKYSDVMINGI
+128 DSKYSEVMINGI
-140 LMNDPETGRPVFSNW
+140 SMNDPETGRPVFSNW

-170 LGKTDAGFGN
+170 LGKTDAGFGG

-198 SLSYAFSNRSYNHRA
+198 SVSYAFSNRSYNHRA
-213 MASIGTGEMGK
+213 MASIGTGEMGN
-224 GWYLMAHASG
+224 GWYLMAAASG

-257 KRINDKHSIDLT
+257 KKINDKHSLDLT
-269 VFGAPSQRGGSAP
+269 VFGAPSQRGGSTP

-290 VGSNYYNPNWGYQTV
+290 VGSNYYNPAWGYQTI
-305 DANGKQIIRN
+305 DASGKQVIRN
-315 SRVSNY
+315 SRVSTY
-321 HQPFTQLTWYW
+321 HQPFANLTWNW
-332 TPNRRTEFNTSF
+332 TPNRKTNFVTSVY
-344 FYFGGPGGQTSL
+344 YFAGRGGQTSL

-361 PDPRPDYYKNLPS
+361 KDPRPDYYRNLPS
-374 YYLSHAHSTAELEAQ
+374 YYLNNAHSTLEYETQ
-389 LEAWRNRDPKVT
+389 HDAWLNRDPKVT

-421 ANGIAGNA
+421 ADGQEGNT

-441 RHYDK
+441 RRYDK
-446 MQTGN
+446 RQTGGS
-451 ATYFKHE
+451 TYFKHE
-458 FKPNLI
+458 FQPNLI
-464 MTGGF
+464 MTGGLALN
-469 SVSASRTHYYEKVN
+469 VSRTHYYECVD
-483 DLLGGDYYFDI
+483 DLLGGDYYYDI

-507 TNLLTPNHVAKVG
+507 TDLNNPNHVAKVG
-520 DIIGYNYYANRN
+520 DIISYNYYANRN
-532 YGRIWDQINWLV
+532 CGRIWDQIDWLV
-544 GNFDLYLGFQAEFT
+544 GNFDLYLGLQAEFT

-607 AYILQ
+607 AYMFQ

-618 IYVSPRTRHTVVEG
+618 IYVSPRTRNTVVEG
-632 GLKSER
+632 DLKSER

-651 IFKFRMTGYYYTYQN
+651 EFKLRLTGYYYTYQN

-676 NVFQNTQTSANS
+676 NVFVGESASGTS
-688 YTSEFVN
+688 YKSEFVN
-695 FIMTDINQKSL
+695 FIMTDINQKSVGL
-706 GVEMGAEYNVSPTVT
+706 EMGAEYNVTPTIII
-721 LQAVAANGIHVYRN
+721 QAAAANGIRLYNN
-735 NPIFSVYDDNNA
+735 NPIFSIYDDNNT
-747 TAYIQNSVAYLKDY
+747 TAYIQNSTAYLKGY
-761 HVSSGPETVAS
+761 HVSTGPETVAS

-785 SLNANYMANMY
+785 SLNANYLANMY

-802 NHTEEG
+802 NHTKEG
-808 MLHYAQGDIRIE
+808 MSHYAQGDVRIE
-820 DVLRQTPMKDA
+820 KVLTQNPMKDA

-860 NKNTI
+860 NKSTI

-874 NANNPD
+874 NANDPD

-885 YSYMYGLNYFISLT
+885 YSYMYGINYFISLT

>member
-332 TPNRRTEFNTSF
+332 TPNRRTEFSTSF

-507 TNLLTPNHVAKVG
+507 TNLLTLNHVAKVG

-632 GLKSER
+632 DLKSER

-688 YTSEFVN
+688 YTSEFIN

-747 TAYIQNSVAYLKDY
+747 TSYIQNSVAYLKDY

-802 NHTEEG
+802 NHTQEG
-808 MLHYAQGDIRIE
+808 MLHYAQGDIRID
-820 DVLRQTPMKDA
+820 DVLRQDPMKSA

-845 GYYFLVNVSVNNLLN
+845 GYYFLVNVSVNNILN
-860 NKNTI
+860 NRSTI

>member
-1 MQKKQFSVV
+1 
-10 LELLKKPKNRTGTT
+10 
-24 EKSLHLPDYF
+24 
-34 TLCNSYHPNNLNMK
+34 MK
-48 KFLLILSVPLL
+48 KFLLLLAVPLL
-59 MAARLAAQVVDST
+59 MVSRLAAQVIDST
-72 DLNLN
+72 DLNQN
-77 DVPTVI
+77 DLPTVI

-198 SLSYAFSNRSYNHRA
+198 SLSYALSNRSYNHRV
-213 MASIGTGEMGK
+213 MASIGTGEIGK
-224 GWYLMAHASG
+224 GWYLMAAASG

-257 KRINDKHSIDLT
+257 KKINDKHSLDLT

-290 VGSNYYNPNWGYQTV
+290 VGSNYYNPNWGYQTI
-305 DANGKQIIRN
+305 DANGTQVVRN
-315 SRVSNY
+315 SRVSTY
-321 HQPFTQLTWYW
+321 HQPFANLTWYW
-332 TPNRRTEFNTSF
+332 TPNRNTSF
-344 FYFGGPGGQTSL
+344 QTSAYFFAGKAGQTSL

-374 YYLSHAHSTAELEAQ
+374 YYMTNAHSTAEIEAQ
-389 LEAWRNRDPKVT
+389 FEAWRNRDPKVT

-409 NANRNH
+409 MANRNH

-421 ANGIAGNA
+421 ANNGKDGTV
-429 ITGNASKYILAE
+429 TGSFSKYILAE

-446 MQTGN
+446 MQTGG
-451 ATYFKHE
+451 ASHFKHE
-458 FKPNLI
+458 FAPNLI
-464 MTGGF
+464 MTGGLA
-469 SVSASRTHYYEKVN
+469 VNVSRTHYYECVN
-483 DLLGGDYYFDI
+483 DLLGGYYYYDI
-494 NKYAENLESDECQ
+494 NKYAENLETDDCQ
-507 TNLLTPNHVAKVG
+507 TNLLNTNHVAKVG
-520 DIIGYNYYANRN
+520 DIINYNYYANRN
-532 YGRIWDQINWLV
+532 YGRIWDQVNWLV
-544 GNFDLYLGFQAEFT
+544 GNFDLYLGLQLSFT
-558 QIWREGLWKSGSFAD
+558 QIWRTGLFQNGEFAD
-573 NSYGKDQMHNFFDP
+573 RSYGEDEKHNFLDP
-587 SVKAGVTYAING
+587 GVKAGVSYAING
-599 RNHIVANM
+599 RNHIVVNW
-607 AYILQ
+607 AYMLQ
-612 APQFRD
+612 SPQFRD

-632 GLKSER
+632 DLKSER
-638 INAFDL
+638 INALDL
-644 SYLYRSP
+644 SYMYRSP
-651 IFKFRMTGYYYTYQN
+651 EFKFRLTGYYNTYN
-666 LIWNRSFYCE
+666 NIIWNRSFYCE
-676 NVFQNTQTSANS
+676 NVYQNTTTSANS
-688 YTSEFVN
+688 YTSEFIN
-695 FIMTDINQKSL
+695 FIMTGTKQRCVGL
-706 GVEMGAEYNVSPTVT
+706 EMGAEYNVSPTVI
-721 LQAVAANGIHVYRN
+721 LQAAAANGIHVYAN
-735 NPIFSVYDDNNA
+735 NPLFSVYDDNNDI
-747 TAYIQNSVAYLKDY
+747 AYIDGHTAYLKNY

-772 LGVKYNSPKYWWV
+772 LGIKYNSPKYWWV
-785 SLNANYMANMY
+785 SLNGNYMANMY

-802 NHTEEG
+802 NHTKHG
-808 MLHYAQGDIRIE
+808 MDHYAVGDIRIE
-820 DVLRQTPMKDA
+820 DVLNQTPLKPA

-845 GYYFLVNVSVNNLLN
+845 GYYFLVNVSINNLLN
-860 NKNTI
+860 NKSAI

>member
-1 MQKKQFSVV
+1 
-10 LELLKKPKNRTGTT
+10 
-24 EKSLHLPDYF
+24 
-34 TLCNSYHPNNLNMK
+34 MK
-48 KFLLILSVPLL
+48 KFLLFLAVPLL
-59 MAARLAAQVVDST
+59 MVSRLAAQVIDST
-72 DLNLN
+72 DLNQN
-77 DVPTVI
+77 DLPTVI

-107 DVFNSIAAYNF
+107 DVFNSIAAFNF

-128 DSKYSDVMINGI
+128 DSKYSEVMINGI
-140 LMNDPETGRPVFSNW
+140 SMNDPETGRPVFSNW

-170 LGKTDAGFGN
+170 LGKTDAGFGG

-198 SLSYAFSNRSYNHRA
+198 SVSYAFSNRSYNHRA
-213 MASIGTGEMGK
+213 MASIGTGEMGN
-224 GWYLMAHASG
+224 GWYLMAAASG

-248 AYSYFLSVE
+248 AYSYFLSLE
-257 KRINDKHSIDLT
+257 KKINDKHSLDLT
-269 VFGAPSQRGGSAP
+269 VFGAPSQRGGSTP

-290 VGSNYYNPNWGYQTV
+290 EGTNFYNPSWGYQTI
-305 DANGKQIIRN
+305 DANGKQVIRN
-315 SRVSNY
+315 SRVSTY
-321 HQPFTQLTWYW
+321 QQPFANLTWNW
-332 TPNRRTEFNTSF
+332 TPDRKTNFVTSVY
-344 FYFGGPGGQTSL
+344 YFAGRGGQTSL

-374 YYLSHAHSTAELEAQ
+374 YYMTNAHSTAEIEEQIA
-389 LEAWRNRDPKVT
+389 AWRDRDPKVT

-409 NANRNH
+409 NANYNH

-421 ANGIAGNA
+421 ANGKEGNT
-429 ITGNASKYILAE
+429 ITGKASKYILAE

-446 MQTGN
+446 HQTGGS
-451 ATYFKHE
+451 TYFKHE
-458 FKPNLI
+458 FQPNLI
-464 MTGGF
+464 MTGGLAL
-469 SVSASRTHYYEKVN
+469 SASRTHYYECVD
-483 DLLGGDYYFDI
+483 DLLGGDYYYDI

-507 TNLLTPNHVAKVG
+507 TDLNNLNHVAKVG
-520 DIIGYNYYANRN
+520 DIISYNYYANRN
-532 YGRIWDQINWLV
+532 YGRVWDQIDWLV
-544 GNFDLYLGFQAEFT
+544 GNFDLYLGLQAEFT
-558 QIWREGLWKSGSFAD
+558 QIWREGLWKSGAFAD
-573 NSYGKDQMHNFFDP
+573 NSYGKDEMHNFFDP

-607 AYILQ
+607 AYMFQ

-618 IYVSPRTRHTVVEG
+618 IYVSPRTRNTVVEG
-632 GLKSER
+632 DLKSER

-651 IFKFRMTGYYYTYQN
+651 EFKLRLTGYYYTYQN

-676 NVFQNTQTSANS
+676 NVFQNTTTSANS
-688 YTSEFVN
+688 YTSEFIN
-695 FIMTDINQKSL
+695 FIMTDINQRSL
-706 GVEMGAEYNVSPTVT
+706 GVELGAEYNVSPTVT

-772 LGVKYNSPKYWWV
+772 LGIKYNSPKYWWV
-785 SLNANYMANMY
+785 SLNGNYMANMY

-860 NKNTI
+860 NKSTI

>member
-1 MQKKQFSVV
+1 
-10 LELLKKPKNRTGTT
+10 
-24 EKSLHLPDYF
+24 
-34 TLCNSYHPNNLNMK
+34 MK
-48 KFLLILSVPLL
+48 KFLLLLTVPVL
-59 MAARLAAQVVDST
+59 MVSRLAAQVVDTT
-72 DLNLN
+72 DMNQN

-83 LMDSDFEESSTS
+83 LLDSDFEESSTS

-118 GSLRYRVRGN
+118 GSLHYRVRGN
-128 DSKYSDVMINGI
+128 DSKYSEVMINGI
-140 LMNDPETGRPVFSNW
+140 TMNDPETGRPVFSNW

-161 FRNSVLVEG
+161 FRNSMLVEG

-198 SLSYAFSNRSYNHRA
+198 SLSYAFSNRSYHHRV
-213 MASIGTGEMGK
+213 MASIGTGELGK
-224 GWYLMAHASG
+224 GWYIMANASW
-234 RYAGKGYT
+234 RYAGIHDYGNFDSNFRNNLYSTVTGYS

-257 KRINDKHSIDLT
+257 KKFNDKHSLDLT
-269 VFGAPSQRGGSAP
+269 VFGAPSQRGGSSP
-282 VVQEAYDL
+282 VVQEAYDW
-290 VGSNYYNPNWGYQTV
+290 VGSNYYNPNWGYQTI
-305 DANGKQIIRN
+305 DENGTQVVRN
-315 SRVSNY
+315 SRVSTY
-321 HQPFTQLTWYW
+321 HQPFASLTWNW
-332 TPNRRTEFNTSF
+332 TPNQKTSF
-344 FYFGGPGGQTSL
+344 VTTAYLFAGKAGQTTL
-356 EWGEA
+356 EWGEDA
-361 PDPRPDYYKNLPS
+361 DPRPDYYRNLPS
-374 YYLSHAHSTAELEAQ
+374 YFFTNSSSTLEYENQ
-389 LEAWRNRDPKVT
+389 ILAWGCRDPKVT
-401 QIDWDGLY
+401 QIDWDALY

-415 LFTVQN
+415 LFTVQD
-421 ANGIAGNA
+421 ANNGEDGTV
-429 ITGNASKYILAE
+429 TGNASKYILAE

-446 MQTGN
+446 LQTG
-451 ATYFKHE
+451 ASSYFKHE

-464 MTGGF
+464 MTGGLALN
-469 SVSASRTHYYEKVN
+469 ASRTHYYECVN

-494 NKYAENLESDECQ
+494 NKYAENQEDAGSQ
-507 TNLLTPNHVAKVG
+507 VNLLNTNHVAKVG
-520 DIIGYNYYANRN
+520 DIISYNYYANRN
-532 YGRIWDQINWLV
+532 YGRIWDQIDWLV
-544 GNFDLYLGFQAEFT
+544 GNFDLYLGVQLSFT
-558 QIWREGLWKSGSFAD
+558 QIWRTGLFKNGEFAD
-573 NSYGKDQMHNFFDP
+573 NSYGDDVKHNFFDP

-599 RNHIVANM
+599 RNHLVLNIAEM
-607 AYILQ
+607 SQ

-618 IYVSPRTRHTVVEG
+618 IYVSPRTRHTLVSNN
-632 GLKSER
+632 LTSER
-638 INAFDL
+638 INAIDL
-644 SYLYRSP
+644 SYIYRSP
-651 IFKFRMTGYYYTYQN
+651 VLKFRLTGYYNTYRN

-676 NVFQNTQTSANS
+676 NVFLNTTTSANS

-695 FIMTDINQKSL
+695 FIMTGINQRSV
-706 GVEMGAEYNVSPTVT
+706 GVEAGLEWNITPTVT
-721 LQAVAANGIHVYRN
+721 LQAAAANGIHVYDN

-747 TAYIQNSVAYLKDY
+747 SAYIQNSVAYLKGY
-761 HVSSGPETVAS
+761 HVSTGPESVAS
-772 LGVKYNSPKYWWV
+772 LGIKYNSPKYWWV
-785 SLNANYMANMY
+785 SLNGNYMANMY

-820 DVLRQTPMKDA
+820 DVLNQTPMKPA

-860 NKNTI
+860 NKSAI

>member
-1 MQKKQFSVV
+1 
-10 LELLKKPKNRTGTT
+10 
-24 EKSLHLPDYF
+24 
-34 TLCNSYHPNNLNMK
+34 MK
-48 KFLLILSVPLL
+48 KFLLIMAVPVL
-59 MAARLAAQVVDST
+59 MAGRLAAQTIDT
-72 DLNLN
+72 ADLNKQ

-83 LMDSDFEESSTS
+83 LLDSDFYDNSTS

-140 LMNDPETGRPVFSNW
+140 LMNDPETGRPVFANW

-161 FRNSVLVEG
+161 FRNSVLLEG
-170 LGKTDAGFGN
+170 LGKTDAGFGG

-186 YSTRASQYRKQI
+186 YSTRASQYRKQV
-198 SLSYAFSNRSYNHRA
+198 SLSYALSNRSYNHRA
-213 MASIGTGEMGK
+213 MASIGTGEMGN
-224 GWYLMAHASG
+224 GWFMMASASG

-257 KRINDKHSIDLT
+257 KKINDKHSLDLT

-282 VVQEAYDL
+282 VVQEIYDL

-305 DANGKQIIRN
+305 GASGNQVIRN
-315 SRVSNY
+315 SRVSTY
-321 HQPFTQLTWYW
+321 HQPFANLTWYW
-332 TPNRRTEFNTSF
+332 SPNRKTNFQTSVY
-344 FYFGGPGGQTSL
+344 YFAGPGSQTAL

-361 PDPRPDYYKNLPS
+361 PDPRPDYYKNLPR
-374 YYLSHAHSTAELEAQ
+374 YYMTNAHSTAEYEAQ
-389 LEAWRNRDPKVT
+389 LNAWLNRDLKTT

-421 ANGIAGNA
+421 ANGQEGNTIAGK
-429 ITGNASKYILAE
+429 ASKYILAE

-446 MQTGN
+446 MQTGGVS
-451 ATYFKHE
+451 YFKHE
-458 FKPNLI
+458 FLPNLI

-469 SVSASRTHYYEKVN
+469 AVNVSKTHYYESIN
-483 DLLGGDYYFDI
+483 DLLGGDFYYDI
-494 NKYAENLESDECQ
+494 NKYAENLENDESQ
-507 TNLLTPNHVAKVG
+507 TNLLNPNHVAKVG
-520 DIIGYNYYANRN
+520 DIINYNYYANRN
-532 YGRIWDQINWLV
+532 YGRIWNQINYLV
-544 GNFDLYLGFQAEFT
+544 GNFDLYLGVQAAFT

-573 NSYGKDQMHNFFDP
+573 NSYGEDEAHNFLDP
-587 SVKAGVTYAING
+587 SVKAGATYAING

-607 AYILQ
+607 AYFMQ

-618 IYVSPRTRHTVVEG
+618 IYVSPRTRNTVVESD
-632 GLKSER
+632 LKSES
-638 INAFDL
+638 IHAFDL

-651 IFKFRMTGYYYTYQN
+651 EFKFRLTGYYYAHQN

-676 NVFQNTQTSANS
+676 NVYLGGGSQGNN

-695 FIMTDINQKSL
+695 FIMTGINQKSL
-706 GVEMGAEYNVSPTVT
+706 GLEMGAEYNISPTVT
-721 LQAVAANGIHVYRN
+721 LQAAAANGINVYNN
-735 NPIFSVYDDNNA
+735 NPFFSVYADNNA
-747 TAYIQNSVAYLKDY
+747 KAYIQNSVAYLKNY
-761 HVSSGPETVAS
+761 HVSSGPETAVS
-772 LGVKYNSPKYWWV
+772 LGIKYNSPKYWWV

-808 MLHYAQGDIRIE
+808 MLHYAQGDIRIK
-820 DVLRQTPMKDA
+820 DVLNQTPMKPA

-845 GYYFLVNVSVNNLLN
+845 GYYFLVNASVNNLLN
-860 NKNTI
+860 NKSAV

-880 MFPDK
+880 MFPEK

>member
-1 MQKKQFSVV
+1 MIAAK
-10 LELLKKPKNRTGTT
+10 ELLPIFVRLIHAKHNANHNK
-24 EKSLHLPDYF
+24 F
-34 TLCNSYHPNNLNMK
+34 NMK
-48 KFLLILSVPLL
+48 KLLLLLAVPLL
-59 MAARLAAQVVDST
+59 MVSRLAAQVIDSI
-72 DLNLN
+72 DLNQN
-77 DVPTVI
+77 DLPTVI

-213 MASIGTGEMGK
+213 MASIGTGEIGK

-257 KRINDKHSIDLT
+257 KKINDKHSIDLT

-282 VVQEAYDL
+282 VVQEVYDL
-290 VGSNYYNPNWGYQTV
+290 VGSNFYNPNWGYQTV
-305 DANGKQIIRN
+305 DASGKQVIRN
-315 SRVSNY
+315 SRTSSY
-321 HQPFTQLTWYW
+321 HQPFAQLSWYW
-332 TPNRRTEFNTSF
+332 TPNKRTEFNTSF
-344 FYFGGPGGQTSL
+344 FFFGGPGGQTSL

-361 PDPRPDYYKNLPS
+361 ADPRPDYYKNLPS
-374 YYLSHAHSTAELEAQ
+374 YYMTNAHSTAEIEAQ
-389 LEAWRNRDPKVT
+389 IEAWRNRDPKVT
-401 QIDWDGLY
+401 QIDWDALY

-415 LFTVQN
+415 LFTVYN
-421 ANGIAGNA
+421 ANGQEGNT

-458 FKPNLI
+458 FKPDLI

-587 SVKAGVTYAING
+587 SVKAGATYAING

-607 AYILQ
+607 AFITQ

-618 IYVSPRTRHTVVEG
+618 IYVSPRTRQTVVEG
-632 GLKSER
+632 DLKSER
-638 INAFDL
+638 IFAADV
-644 SYLYRSP
+644 SYLFRSP
-651 IFKFRMTGYYYTYQN
+651 EFKFRLTGYHYLYTN

-676 NVFQNTQTSANS
+676 NVFQNTTTSANS
-688 YTSEFVN
+688 YTSEFIN

-706 GVEMGAEYNVSPTVT
+706 GVELGAEYNVSPTVT
-721 LQAVAANGIHVYRN
+721 LQAAAANGIHTYRN

-747 TAYIQNSVAYLKDY
+747 TAYIQNSIAYLKDY

>member
-1 MQKKQFSVV
+1 MIK
-10 LELLKKPKNRTGTT
+10 ELF
-24 EKSLHLPDYF
+24 LHLPASSTYQPTQNHNTF
-34 TLCNSYHPNNLNMK
+34 NMK
-48 KFLLILSVPLL
+48 KFLLLLAVPVL
-59 MAARLAAQVVDST
+59 MVSRLAAQVVDST
-72 DLNLN
+72 DLNQN
-77 DVPTVI
+77 DLPTVI
-83 LMDSDFEESSTS
+83 LLDSDFDESTTS
-95 VNDASTLLNSSR
+95 ANDASTLLNSSR

-128 DSKYSDVMINGI
+128 DSKYSEVMINGI
-140 LMNDPETGRPVFSNW
+140 SMNDPETGRPVFSNW

-161 FRNSVLVEG
+161 FRNSFLVEG

-180 LGGLTA
+180 IGGLTA

-213 MASIGTGEMGK
+213 MGSIGTGEMGN
-224 GWYLMAHASG
+224 GWYMMAAASG
-234 RYAGKGYT
+234 RYSGEGYT
-242 EGTFYQ
+242 EGTFYR

-257 KRINDKHSIDLT
+257 KKINDEHSLDLT

-290 VGSNYYNPNWGYQTV
+290 VGSNFYNPNWGYQTI
-305 DANGKQIIRN
+305 DANGTQVKRN
-315 SRVSNY
+315 SRVSTY
-321 HQPFTQLTWYW
+321 HQPFANLTWYW
-332 TPNRRTEFNTSF
+332 TPSKKTTFTTSAY
-344 FYFGGPGGQTSL
+344 YFSGPGGQTSL

-374 YYLSHAHSTAELEAQ
+374 YFETNAHSTAEIEAQ
-389 LEAWRNRDPKVT
+389 FEAWKNRDPKVT

-409 NANRNH
+409 NANRSH

-421 ANGIAGNA
+421 ANGQEGNT
-429 ITGNASKYILAE
+429 ITGNASKYIIAE

-446 MQTGN
+446 HQTGG

-458 FKPNLI
+458 FQPNLI
-464 MTGGF
+464 MTGGLALN
-469 SVSASRTHYYEKVN
+469 ASKTHYYESVA
-483 DLLGGDYYFDI
+483 DLLGGDYYYDI

-507 TNLLTPNHVAKVG
+507 TDLNNPNHVAKVG

-532 YGRIWDQINWLV
+532 YGRVWDQIDYLI
-544 GNFDLYLGFQAEFT
+544 GNFDLYLGLQAEFT

-573 NSYGKDQMHNFFDP
+573 NSYGKDEMHNFFDP

-607 AYILQ
+607 AYMLQ

-632 GLKSER
+632 DLKSER

-651 IFKFRMTGYYYTYQN
+651 EFKLRLTGYYNTYQN
-666 LIWNRSFYCE
+666 MIWNRSFYCE
-676 NVFQNTQTSANS
+676 NVYIGSTQGNS
-688 YTSEFVN
+688 YKSEFVN
-695 FIMTDINQKSL
+695 FIMTDISQRSVGL
-706 GVEMGAEYNVSPTVT
+706 EMGAEYNISPTVT
-721 LQAVAANGIHVYRN
+721 LQAAAANGIHVYNN

-747 TAYIQNSVAYLKDY
+747 LAYIANSVAYLKDY

-772 LGVKYNSPKYWWV
+772 LGIKYNSPKYWWV

-808 MLHYAQGDIRIE
+808 MLHYAVGDIRIE
-820 DVLRQTPMKDA
+820 DVLTQTPMKPA

-845 GYYFLVNVSVNNLLN
+845 GYYFLFNLSVNNLLN
-860 NKNTI
+860 NKSTI

-880 MFPDK
+880 MFPEK
-885 YSYMYGLNYFISLT
+885 YSYMYGINYFISLT

>member
-1 MQKKQFSVV
+1 MVA
-10 LELLKKPKNRTGTT
+10 T
-24 EKSLHLPDYF
+24 
-34 TLCNSYHPNNLNMK
+34 MM
-48 KFLLILSVPLL
+48 
-59 MAARLAAQVVDST
+59 MAGLRAQVIDST
-72 DLNLN
+72 DLNQN
-77 DVPTVI
+77 DLPTVI

-128 DSKYSDVMINGI
+128 DSKYSEVMINGI
-140 LMNDPETGRPVFSNW
+140 SMNDPETGRPVFSNW

-170 LGKTDAGFGN
+170 LGKTDAGFGG

-198 SLSYAFSNRSYNHRA
+198 SLSYALSNRSYNHRA
-213 MASIGTGEMGK
+213 MASIGTGEMGN
-224 GWYLMAHASG
+224 GWYLMAAASG

-257 KRINDKHSIDLT
+257 KKINDKHSLDFT
-269 VFGAPSQRGGSAP
+269 FFGAPSQRGGSAP
-282 VVQEAYDL
+282 VIQEAYDL
-290 VGSNYYNPNWGYQTV
+290 VESNFYNPNWGYQTV
-305 DANGKQIIRN
+305 DANGNQVIRN
-315 SRVSNY
+315 SRVSTY
-321 HQPFTQLTWYW
+321 HQPFTNLTWYW
-332 TPNRRTEFNTSF
+332 TPSKKTSF
-344 FYFGGPGGQTSL
+344 QTSVYYFAGKAGQTTL

-374 YYLSHAHSTAELEAQ
+374 YYMTNAHSTREIEAQ
-389 LEAWRNRDPKVT
+389 FEAWMNRDPKVT
-401 QIDWDGLY
+401 QINWDKLY

-421 ANGIAGNA
+421 ANGIEGNTV
-429 ITGNASKYILAE
+429 TGAASKYFLAE

-446 MQTGN
+446 MQTGS

-458 FKPNLI
+458 FQPNLI
-464 MTGGF
+464 MTGGLALN
-469 SVSASRTHYYEKVN
+469 VSRTHYYECVN

-494 NKYAENLESDECQ
+494 NKYAENLEIEMSDESQ
-507 TNLLTPNHVAKVG
+507 TDLNNPNHVAKVG
-520 DIIGYNYYANRN
+520 DIISYNYYANRN
-532 YGRIWDQINWLV
+532 YGRIWDQIDWLV
-544 GNFDLYLGFQAEFT
+544 GNFDLYLGLQAEFT
-558 QIWREGLWKSGSFAD
+558 QIWREGLWKSGAFAE
-573 NSYGKDQMHNFFDP
+573 NSYGKDAMHNFFDP

-607 AYILQ
+607 AYMLQ

-632 GLKSER
+632 DLKSER

-651 IFKFRMTGYYYTYQN
+651 EFKFRLTGYYYTYQN

-676 NVFQNTQTSANS
+676 NVYLNTSSSANS
-688 YTSEFVN
+688 YKSEFVN
-695 FIMTDINQKSL
+695 FIMTDINQRSL
-706 GVEMGAEYNVSPTVT
+706 GMEMGAEWNVSPTVT
-721 LQAVAANGIHVYRN
+721 LQAVAANGIHVYNN

-747 TAYIQNSVAYLKDY
+747 MAYIQNSVAYLKGY

-808 MLHYAQGDIRIE
+808 MLHYAQGDIRID
-820 DVLRQTPMKDA
+820 DVLNQTPMKDA

-845 GYYFLVNVSVNNLLN
+845 GYYFLVNVSINNLLN
-860 NKNTI
+860 NKSTI